1 MIKRRYQFV
10 FALLRPFFR
19 LLTAIMYRY
28 HSIPAPDLPKGQ
40 PALILSNHNGAMDP
54 FFLAVSFKRP
64 IFFVASDHIF
74 RLSLVS
80 KLIRALVAPIP
91 IVKSQMDLRTLR
103 QIRER
108 IQEGALIGLFP
119 EGNRSFSGR
128 TMYIPPSTGKL
139 VKQLKCSLILYR
151 IDGGYLTTPRWAVS
165 RRKGF
170 MQGSVVRCIEPDE
183 LAGMSAEKIYQ
194 IITETLQVDAF
205 SVQRKKM
212 VAYRGKKLAE
222 TLELTLFVCPRCKGL
237 ATLSSRNDQFSCS
250 CGLTVR
256 YTEYGFFEPLD
267 EWSVDQQLSGRF
279 MDNVSDWDQ
288 WQRSVLADLL
298 FSSNILD
305 TSGQTPLFK
314 DQAQQLVLTER
325 AEQSHVIASGCLE
338 LYADRLV
345 FYAGTKPE
353 QTKSFP
359 LTEISRMI
367 VHGPQ
372 TLQFTTTMAQVW
384 EVRSNLRRS
393 AYKYVLTTQ
402 LLRQHLKGETYE
414 LHGI

>member
-74 RLSLVS
+74 RLGLVS

-170 MQGSVVRCIEPDE
+170 MQGSVVRCIERDE
-183 LAGMSAEKIYQ
+183 LAGMSAEKIYK

-212 VAYRGKKLAE
+212 VVYRGKKLAE

-237 ATLSSRNDQFSCS
+237 ATLSSRNDQFS
-250 CGLTVR
+250 
-256 YTEYGFFEPLD
+256 
-267 EWSVDQQLSGRF
+267 
-279 MDNVSDWDQ
+279 
-288 WQRSVLADLL
+288 
-298 FSSNILD
+298 
-305 TSGQTPLFK
+305 
-314 DQAQQLVLTER
+314 
-325 AEQSHVIASGCLE
+325 
-338 LYADRLV
+338 
-345 FYAGTKPE
+345 
-353 QTKSFP
+353 
-359 LTEISRMI
+359 
-367 VHGPQ
+367 
-372 TLQFTTTMAQVW
+372 
-384 EVRSNLRRS
+384 
-393 AYKYVLTTQ
+393 
-402 LLRQHLKGETYE
+402 
-414 LHGI
+414 